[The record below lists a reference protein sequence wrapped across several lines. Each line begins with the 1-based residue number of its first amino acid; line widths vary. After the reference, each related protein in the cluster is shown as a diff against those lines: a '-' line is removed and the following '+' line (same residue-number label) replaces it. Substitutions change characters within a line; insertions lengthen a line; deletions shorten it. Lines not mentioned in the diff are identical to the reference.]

1 MRTAG
6 KLTAH
11 LLRHYIFFPEI
22 PPSRKNPK
30 RGYIPGRCATPG
42 VPSFFLCAAAGR
54 PVFLYFLRATV
65 PVLIR
70 EIIPYGS
77 NVSTIELMTSSSA
90 VASMMIESDFRSTMR
105 APKAFAS

>member
-6 KLTAH
+6 KLKAH
-11 LLRHYIFFPEI
+11 LLRHLHLFSGDSAFLKKSEKRVH
-22 PPSRKNPK
+22 SRSLCDS
-30 RGYIPGRCATPG
+30 GSTL
-42 VPSFFLCAAAGR
+42 FFLCAAAGR